1 MVILKKLYQYI
12 VFFLRTKVSRAQ
24 YIMIVATLVG
34 LVSGLMAVLLKTVVH
49 FIQYGIKEIHI
60 SGFAYLLFPVAG
72 LLLTILIVRSFFGG
86 QIEKGIAMVLK
97 AIARKS
103 SFIPF
108 KDTYLHAAT
117 SSVTVGL
124 GGSVGLEA
132 PIVATGSAIGSNT
145 ARISDLNYRER
156 TLLIGCGAAA
166 GISAVF
172 NAPIAGV
179 IFAIEVLM
187 TETIVSYFIPLIISS
202 VVGVLCS
209 KIILQESFLFN
220 FVLREHFDYRNVPGY
235 ILLGTM
241 AGFISLYYARAF
253 KRSELKIHHWKISAY
268 SKAIIA
274 GLILM
279 VMYFVFP
286 TLFGEGYDSVAMLAN
301 GHGETIT
308 NDTALFS
315 TWDKDWAIV
324 LFAGLIVFLKPI
336 AAAVTIGG
344 GGNGGN
350 FAPSLFTGSYLG
362 FFLSKLV
369 NNTGWVKIPEG
380 NFTLVGMAG
389 VLSGVMYCPLSAIF
403 LIAEIT
409 NGYELFIP
417 LMLVSSISFFIV
429 KSYEP
434 YSMDTKKLAM
444 EGQIFTHKRE
454 KNILTSIRLDEML
467 QDKYDTIGID
477 KKLRDLVEVIKSSE
491 KNIFAVNDTKG
502 RFAGIIEL
510 NDIKQQLFQTDRFDS
525 VLVRNLTK
533 KPRAILYE
541 DQDMMAVMD
550 KFDDTQSWYLPVL
563 NKEKKFVGFI
573 SKTKVFNKYREILSS
588 QVDLYEEK

>member
-1 MVILKKLYQYI
+1 
-12 VFFLRTKVSRAQ
+12 
-24 YIMIVATLVG
+24 MIVATLVG
-34 LVSGLMAVLLKTVVH
+34 LISGLMAVLLKTIVH
-49 FIQYGIKEIHI
+49 YIQYGIKEIHV

-72 LLLTILIVRSFFGG
+72 LLLTVWIIRSFFGG
-86 QIEKGIAMVLK
+86 EIERGIAMVLR

-108 KDTYLHAAT
+108 KDTYLHAIT
-117 SSVTVGL
+117 SSITVGL

-235 ILLGTM
+235 ILLGVM
-241 AGFISLYYARAF
+241 AGFISLYYARVF
-253 KRSELKIHHWKISAY
+253 KRSEMKLHHWKINAY
-268 SKAIIA
+268 TKAIVA
-274 GLILM
+274 GVMLM
-279 VMYFVFP
+279 ALYFIFP
-286 TLFGEGYDSVAMLAN
+286 TLFGEGYESMTPLAN
-301 GHGETIT
+301 GTGETIT
-308 NDTALFS
+308 NDTFLFS
-315 TWDKDWAIV
+315 SMDKDWSIV
-324 LFAGLIVFLKPI
+324 LYAGLIVFLKPI
-336 AAAVTIGG
+336 AAAITIGG

-369 NNTGWVKIPEG
+369 NNANWGVRVPEG

-434 YSMDTKKLAM
+434 YSMDTKKLAL
-444 EGQIFTHKRE
+444 EGQIFTHKKE
-454 KNILTSIRLDEML
+454 KNILTSMRLDEML
-467 QDKYDTIGID
+467 QDKYDTISID
-477 KKLRDLVEVIKSSE
+477 KKLRDLIEVIKRSE
-491 KNIFAVNDTKG
+491 KNIFAVNDSKG
-502 RFAGIIEL
+502 RFVGIIEL

-525 VLVRNLTK
+525 ILVRNLTK
-533 KPRAILYE
+533 KPRAVFYE
-541 DQDMMAVMD
+541 DQDMLTVMD

-563 NKEKKFVGFI
+563 NKEKVFVGFI
-573 SKTKVFNKYREILSS
+573 SKTKVFNKYREVLAS
-588 QVDLYEEK
+588 QVDLYEET